1 MLKMVMSKTMGKFL
15 DDLHQAEFG
24 YRYNEPVPLY
34 PRENP
39 EKMVALL
46 QKGLQYKTLK
56 TLTPIA
62 IYLGYECDDRIET
75 VDGCK
80 SIIRENIQSW
90 KHEIRRV

>member
-1 MLKMVMSKTMGKFL
+1 MAMSKTMNKFL

-24 YRYNEPVPLY
+24 YRYNEPAPVY

-39 EKMVALL
+39 EKMVTLL

-62 IYLGYECDDRIET
+62 IYLGYECDTRIET